1 MNRRMI
7 ALLGGVAAMAGT
19 VAFAGT
25 AEAASTPCSAEAKA
39 CVQRSSNTAWLTD
52 GAGNVQPTEQV
63 WNVEGMSNTSVQR
76 VTVHV
81 TEA

>member
-1 MNRRMI
+1 MDRRMI

-39 CVQRSSNTAWLTD
+39 CVQRSCGRLVQAAPTFSAGVITLLGVGLT
-52 GAGNVQPTEQV
+52 VQALGTFPGGV
-63 WNVEGMSNTSVQR
+63 PLIG
-76 VTVHV
+76 
-81 TEA
+81 

>member
-52 GAGNVQPTEQV
+52 GAGNVTYGGVPI
-63 WNVEGMSNTSVQR
+63 
-76 VTVHV
+76 TVGLPKV
-81 TEA
+81 PSQCPR